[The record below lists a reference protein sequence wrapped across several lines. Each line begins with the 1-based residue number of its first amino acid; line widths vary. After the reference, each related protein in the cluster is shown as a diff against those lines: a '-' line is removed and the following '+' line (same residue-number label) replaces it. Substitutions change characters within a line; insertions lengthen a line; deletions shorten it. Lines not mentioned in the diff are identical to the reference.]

1 MRQHIEVIS
10 ADIPEIKEFQIRSKF
25 NEFLCSSQI
34 FQIVQGHKC
43 ILVNLGDVVFLQV
56 PEKNI
61 YYCKH
66 NIFHSSI
73 QMDSKDMICFQTE
86 LPKKKIFQF

>member
-1 MRQHIEVIS
+1 MRQHIEMVS
-10 ADIPEIKEFQIRSKF
+10 ANIPEIKEFQKRSKF
-25 NEFLCSSQI
+25 NEFLCHLQI

-43 ILVNLGDVVFLQV
+43 ILVNLGDVVFLQI

-73 QMDSKDMICFQTE
+73 QMDSEDMSCFQTE